1 MVPAPRLELQSFNEK
16 IDIDVFV
23 RPVQMLS
30 QEELNAWYQSTQL
43 DLQWL
48 EKSSRHQFRW
58 RLINERWV
66 TSGRQISNE
75 SSLRKLFK
83 HNAPRDLY
91 IGTSAWLNPID
102 LPRLKDTDIPSPILI
117 DHLVVFDIDFRPF
130 CYRRLER
137 ARQATHNLLKW
148 LDNNENLDLQYISYS
163 GGKGFHLI
171 LKDNDRSLFGIPDPR
186 EREQKVREARQSL
199 LTRVLEAGFPVDK
212 TVTADTRRIIRLP
225 GSLHGT
231 TGWCCTRISREQLA
245 LPLKKWKQTI
255 PRHERATTMP
265 YWPIT
270 MKDTLSILK
279 EKILNPFSHSKTIKA
294 IDTEKRLAGEEIKTT
309 ALQVSSQVVGTKGR
323 SALMAWLPAHWK
335 DAQTVNFTNIVNQ
348 KGWLP
353 VHHFKKGNNDLLI
366 IPRAIPI
373 EQLRKYLPSLGLRPL
388 ATEIGM
394 LGHYWTD
401 ITSQTEGEEEIEDK
415 IVYNGEWE
423 KSTNL
428 QSKVPWSATHLE
440 VLSRLGV
447 VIDEGSDEVAGRPE
461 PAMRVVVKA

>member
-1 MVPAPRLELQSFNEK
+1 
-16 IDIDVFV
+16 
-23 RPVQMLS
+23 MLS

-48 EKSSRHQFRW
+48 EKPSRHQFRW
-58 RLINERWV
+58 RLLNGRWT

-75 SSLRKLFK
+75 ASLRKLFK

-91 IGTSAWLNPID
+91 IGTSAWLNPVG
-102 LPRLKDTDIPSPILI
+102 LPRLKDTDVPSPILI

-137 ARQATHNLLKW
+137 ARQGTHNLLNW

-163 GGKGFHLI
+163 GGKGFHLV
-171 LKDNDRSLFGIPDPR
+171 LRDKDRLLFGIPDPR
-186 EREQKVREARQSL
+186 EREQKVRESRQSL
-199 LTRVLEAGFPVDK
+199 LNRVLEAGFSVDK

-225 GSLHGT
+225 SSLHGT
-231 TGWCCTRISREQLA
+231 TGWCCTRISREKLA

-255 PRHERATTMP
+255 PRHGRATTMP

-270 MKDTLSILK
+270 LKDTLSIAK
-279 EKILNPFSHSKTIKA
+279 EKILNPFSRSKIIKA
-294 IDTEKRLAGEEIKTT
+294 IDAGGKLAGEEIKTT

-323 SALMAWLPAHWK
+323 SALMAWLPTHWK
-335 DAQTVNFTNIVNQ
+335 DSQTVNFTNIIKQ
-348 KGWLP
+348 KGWSP
-353 VHHFKKGNNDLLI
+353 VHHFKKGNHDLLI
-366 IPRAIPI
+366 IPRAIPT
-373 EQLRKYLPSLGLRPL
+373 EQLRKYLPLLGLRPL

-394 LGHYWTD
+394 LAHYWTD
-401 ITSQTEGEEEIEDK
+401 ITSQTEGEEEIEEE

-423 KSTNL
+423 NINYI

-447 VIDEGSDEVAGRPE
+447 VIDPGDDEVAGRPE